1 MANTN
6 GLVDAHLFSLVRVGP
21 SRLSKRSRYFR
32 SWRGTACR
40 NLKRV
45 VLTFF
50 MTDFSCSQG
59 CAVHYLGVAH
69 GDLAPRNVLRKKWSF
84 PFKIIDFGF
93 SDVRHTCPG
102 WRECGEL
109 KEVRRELHLDRV
121 EFVFR
126 FKKQT

>member
-1 MANTN
+1 
-6 GLVDAHLFSLVRVGP
+6 V
-21 SRLSKRSRYFR
+21 
-32 SWRGTACR
+32 
-40 NLKRV
+40 
-45 VLTFF
+45 
-50 MTDFSCSQG
+50 
-59 CAVHYLGVAH
+59 CALHYLGVAH

-84 PFKIIDFGF
+84 LFKIIDFGF

-126 FKKQT
+126 FRNRLDSLLLIFITGVFVLIVSLQIGNKYTYTYNCLTTCSTVE